1 MVHICNIVKCSC
13 KCEYCP
19 YCHNGCPQCHKG
31 KMVII
36 NFSTSDMQEFKERA
50 DNNDLTN
57 K

>member
-1 MVHICNIVKCSC
+1 MIHICNIVKCSC
-13 KCEYCP
+13 KCEYCS
-19 YCHNGCPQCHKG
+19 YCNNGCPQCGKG

-36 NFSTSDMQEFKERA
+36 NFPTSDIQEFKERA